1 MDINLDDMSLQ
12 ELKTL
17 QSRVA
22 KAISGY
28 VDRRKKQALVELE
41 ETARKHGYSLSE
53 LTGVAGG
60 RKRAPV
66 APKYANP
73 ADSSQTWSG
82 RGRKPRWMEAA
93 LKAGK
98 SVDDL
103 TI

>member
-12 ELKTL
+12 ELKSL

-22 KAISGY
+22 KAVSGY
-28 VDRRKKQALVELE
+28 VDRKKKQALSDLE
-41 ETARKHGYSLSE
+41 ETAKKHGYTLSE
-53 LTGVAGG
+53 LTGVAGV

-73 ADSSQTWSG
+73 DDGSQTWSG

-93 LKAGK
+93 LKNGK
-98 SVDDL
+98 SLDDL

>member
-1 MDINLDDMSLQ
+1 MDIDLEEMSLQ
-12 ELKTL
+12 DLKSL

-28 VDRRKKQALVELE
+28 VDRKKKQALSELE

-53 LTGVAGG
+53 LTGATGV

-73 ADSSQTWSG
+73 DDRSQTWSG

-93 LKAGK
+93 LKSGK
-98 SVDDL
+98 SLDDVS
-103 TI
+103 I

>member
-53 LTGVAGG
+53 LTGVVGG

-98 SVDDL
+98 SIDDL

>member
-1 MDINLDDMSLQ
+1 MDIDLEEMSLQ
-12 ELKTL
+12 DLKSL

-28 VDRRKKQALVELE
+28 VDRKKKQALSELE

-53 LTGVAGG
+53 LTGATGV

-73 ADSSQTWSG
+73 DDRSQTWSG
-82 RGRKPRWMEAA
+82 RGLQPIWLKTA
-93 LKAGK
+93 LTSGK
-98 SVDDL
+98 KIEDFA
-103 TI
+103 I